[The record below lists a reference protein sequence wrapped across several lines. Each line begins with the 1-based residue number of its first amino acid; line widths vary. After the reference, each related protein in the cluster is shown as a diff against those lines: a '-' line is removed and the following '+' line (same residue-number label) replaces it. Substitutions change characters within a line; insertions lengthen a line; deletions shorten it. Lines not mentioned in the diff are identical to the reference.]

1 MHGIGPKAMVVGVPG
16 VPGDKDGVWC
26 VGGVGGSEGKSS
38 APEKVSR
45 PSAGS
50 YMATKVS
57 AVWGGTSSDQRCCR
71 WVLEDTAVLEDT
83 VSLGSEEACEALMVN
98 DGGVCR

>member
-1 MHGIGPKAMVVGVPG
+1 MVVGVPG
-16 VPGDKDGVWC
+16 VPGDKDGVWG
-26 VGGVGGSEGKSS
+26 VGGVGCSEGKSS

-57 AVWGGTSSDQRCCR
+57 AVWDGTSSDQRCCR
-71 WVLEDTAVLEDT
+71 WVLEGTAVLEDT
-83 VSLGSEEACEALMVN
+83 VSLGSEEACEVLMVN